1 MEKEL
6 DLERFEKGMGD
17 LRRLNEVLERV
28 YFGDIEYYLEEMSR
42 ESNDPK
48 CLFKSLKSIESIDK
62 ESHNY
67 KESLD
72 SFRDFKPIFQRLALA
87 LRKLPNFR

>member
-17 LRRLNEVLERV
+17 LRRLNEVLKMV
-28 YFGDIEYYLEEMSR
+28 YFGDIEYYLEEMSK
-42 ESNDPK
+42 ESRDSK
-48 CLFKSLKSIESIDK
+48 RLGK

-72 SFRDFKPIFQRLALA
+72 SFRDFKPIFQRFALA